1 MGFSLAFVRFWSF
14 EAAGQW
20 AAQSVFSTGASVLAV
35 VFQLVALIRALRI
48 EDQYEDEY
56 RKTVRWFIASAF
68 ALLLGLL
75 LGAIELATAGSA

>member
-1 MGFSLAFVRFWSF
+1 M
-14 EAAGQW
+14 
-20 AAQSVFSTGASVLAV
+20 LAV

-68 ALLLGLL
+68 ARSQDEQETRHEFALRTHR
-75 LGAIELATAGSA
+75 AENLA